1 MNILCCSK
9 RNFLSITRQYTEM
22 PCDELQWQ
30 RRQRGQHTYPSE
42 RGHSFFIHSLGVLW
56 VTGPSSCPF
65 MMWEWLQA
73 AASAKHFTIPHWLSL
88 TMPIPSSHV
97 DSLFHKLSSSVRKKK
112 KSHICLIRSPWFI
125 SLCVKEV
132 SRRISLTLAVD
143 KYVQQ
148 WVSGLLER
156 LLCMRD
162 P

>member
-1 MNILCCSK
+1 
-9 RNFLSITRQYTEM
+9 M
-22 PCDELQWQ
+22 PCDELHQQ
-30 RRQRGQHTYPSE
+30 RQRGQRTYPSE
-42 RGHSFFIHSLGVLW
+42 REQSFFTHSLRVLW

-73 AASAKHFTIPHWLSL
+73 AASAKHFTVPRRLSL

-97 DSLFHKLSSSVRKKK
+97 DSLYHKLSSPQLGKK
-112 KSHICLIRSPWFI
+112 KSHICLIHSPWFI

-148 WVSGLLER
+148 WVSGLAEH

-162 P
+162 S